1 MAENRSPDI
10 PKLNLATLASA
21 SKRSRSKTPGIAEP
35 KPMTGDR
42 IFNVFNTNGE
52 GSGGLTVDV
61 DTTRMQL
68 ISPPPEEMLI
78 LQSARKRNTPFT
90 PSLLADNSNEEG
102 SMTTAKRKR
111 QQQTPKPSR
120 TTTTEVAP
128 STSKQWAEAT
138 PNPRLRKQARRS
150 TEPEEVLED
159 VEMESPTRNA
169 FISTMT
175 TPIPLPST
183 PSRPSGKAKLK
194 KVLLQSPHTANPD
207 ADYIPPVRL
216 VTSPGPEE
224 EEGDELGPMTMGSVV
239 RRKLLAAKGS
249 RRSATPIPAY
259 EPPKDV
265 FTPPR
270 EVVMQP
276 PPSTARRL
284 KGKGR
289 QSSVAR
295 EAETAVKQEMPDID
309 LKAPMPPPSPGDDPL
324 LLSSDIE
331 EIECLPPPVVQ
342 HKTPKMSTKKKGKGD
357 TGKKSTVKKSASSKK
372 KAGRTPG
379 SSKKTTLLQSTT
391 STAIAAEVVLQE
403 EEEEG
408 DELLNRGP
416 LDFDLPPSSP
426 PPASD
431 AEDED
436 NFDWTQGAVVE
447 DQYIASTEDSM
458 MHMDP
463 ADAEVEPVAVG
474 LLDFDSALKNHTSNS
489 AAAGWSSDEEEGDQD
504 QDAEGTGNYTGR
516 WRLMKV
522 RTKTDPPSEAT
533 AYRMEEWG
541 RPVSPFP
548 GVRRLHLDPEKDVV
562 LPEESAEE
570 PSTPRN
576 EAVGLGL
583 EESARQE
590 AETPRPE
597 MTILPPSEAE
607 VEEEE
612 AREEEEVMRM
622 SMEPEEEEPEQEQED
637 HDDVQQEAEPEPF
650 PVTPANNRAFEFTSS
665 HYVPLNDVE
674 QATQDAVNDDDDG
687 NEEDLSDLDLGMVKI
702 VSADPRAAARAAA
715 ILKQYDYECFT
726 KLTMKQQRNKDKRR
740 YSSLDDFSQESRRRN
755 LLGSGVGKGDVAERE
770 RKRRRATLGMGVI
783 GDRVVI
789 PGSPS
794 VTLPELLDQAEK
806 EVLNHSPVKV
816 SAVATP
822 PPTRAS
828 LDAKRLF
835 ETPVRK
841 EVSPTVVVFP
851 VWNQTYE
858 GEERPW
864 TKEEWKV
871 LDSCLTDERLGYSP
885 HAQELKPVDEIDV
898 DNVVERFVTM
908 AGGDDVV
915 YAYGSSWT
923 RDLLQQRV
931 RALQKKQRSGNV
943 APPTTPIVARSVS
956 PRLSLGGKK
965 RRASMEVPDFT
976 PLGRR
981 APPPRKSRPSL
992 PQPVTENAPF
1002 STLARRKSIPATLLA
1017 PRYSHLL
1024 HEARAISGE
1033 VADMSM
1039 QQDTQGG
1046 DTEEQPL
1053 EPAELPTAEPLV
1065 DDETSVEFPTVESTP
1080 QPSESRDLRYQ
1091 TPGTTFGKKLKGIFF
1106 SYLPTLSK
1114 TAPPPGRKPAGAQR
1128 GLPLPPPEVLNKSRG
1143 PVETPERPP
1152 LPKVPH
1158 PKELVEL
1165 HPAPLPKP
1173 SMIPRPKQPQRLVQ
1187 LNPVQPPPPPPGVIP
1202 RPRRS
1207 SGSSVKDLVKSFEEM
1222 KDREEQERPPSSLGK
1237 AAGMRSL
1244 GKVSKPSWKP

>member
-1 MAENRSPDI
+1 MAENRSPPPSGDI
-10 PKLNLATLASA
+10 PKLNLANLASP

-35 KPMTGDR
+35 KPMAGDR
-42 IFNVFNTNGE
+42 IFNVAGNNVFNTNAE
-52 GSGGLTVDV
+52 GSGGLAVDV

-78 LQSARKRNTPFT
+78 LLSARKKNTPFT
-90 PSLLADNSNEEG
+90 PSLLADEEG

-120 TTTTEVAP
+120 ITTAESEVAP
-128 STSKQWAEAT
+128 STSKQPQWAEAT

-216 VTSPGPEE
+216 LTSPGPGGEE
-224 EEGDELGPMTMGSVV
+224 EEEEADELGPITMGSVV

-276 PPSTARRL
+276 PPSTTRRL

-342 HKTPKMSTKKKGKGD
+342 HKTPKMSTKKKTKGD
-357 TGKKSTVKKSASSKK
+357 TGKKSTVKSSKK

-426 PPASD
+426 PPAS
-431 AEDED
+431 EDED
-436 NFDWTQGAVVE
+436 NFDWTQGGVVE
-447 DQYIASTEDSM
+447 DQYLASTEDSM

-504 QDAEGTGNYTGR
+504 QDAEGTGEYTGR

-562 LPEESAEE
+562 LPEESVEE

-576 EAVGLGL
+576 EAVGLESTR
-583 EESARQE
+583 EEV
-590 AETPRPE
+590 ETPRPE
-597 MTILPPSEAE
+597 LTILPPSEAE

-622 SMEPEEEEPEQEQED
+622 SIEPEEEEPEPQEQD
-637 HDDVQQEAEPEPF
+637 HQDDDDDVQQEAEPEPF

-674 QATQDAVNDDDDG
+674 QATQDVVNDDDDG

-755 LLGSGVGKGDVAERE
+755 LLGSGVGKGDSREVAERE

-794 VTLPELLDQAEK
+794 VTLPELLHQAEK

-822 PPTRAS
+822 PLTRAS

-871 LDSCLTDERLGYSP
+871 LDSCLTDERLDVRGGYSP

-898 DNVVERFVTM
+898 DNVVERFVGM

-915 YAYGSSWT
+915 NAYGSSWT
-923 RDLLQQRV
+923 RDLLRQRV
-931 RALQKKQRSGNV
+931 RALQRKQRSGNV
-943 APPTTPIVARSVS
+943 APPTTPIAARSVS
-956 PRLSLGGKK
+956 PALSLGGEK

-1024 HEARAISGE
+1024 DEARIISGE

-1039 QQDTQGG
+1039 QQDSQGG
-1046 DTEEQPL
+1046 DTEEQPS
-1053 EPAELPTAEPLV
+1053 EPDELPTAEPH
-1065 DDETSVEFPTVESTP
+1065 DETSVEFPTVESTP
-1080 QPSESRDLRYQ
+1080 QPSESRDLRYR

-1106 SYLPTLSK
+1106 SYLPT
-1114 TAPPPGRKPAGAQR
+1114 
-1128 GLPLPPPEVLNKSRG
+1128 KSRG

-1187 LNPVQPPPPPPGVIP
+1187 LNPVQPPPPPPDVIP

-1222 KDREEQERPPSSLGK
+1222 KDREQQERPPSSLGK
-1237 AAGMRSL
+1237 AAGIRSL
-1244 GKVSKPSWKP
+1244 GKASKPSWKP